1 MIGSDTI
8 RRAAIPPGSPSGGGE
23 AAARATVTVGM
34 TVALAAI
41 AMTFAALLLAYGI
54 VRVQAPT
61 WPPPGELPLPPL
73 WTLRLLATVLAVAG
87 SAAMHVAAR
96 AGRTGTAATARAPL
110 ALGAATL
117 IGVAFLAVQVASLR
131 ALGAAGV
138 HPDSG
143 LAASVVYALTAF
155 HGLHALVAVM
165 LSLALLMARRPA
177 RPGRLLAVVAFWHL
191 VTAVWLIVFGAVFV
205 A

>member
-8 RRAAIPPGSPSGGGE
+8 RPAAIPTAPAPGGGE

-61 WPPPGELPLPPL
+61 WPPPGEAPLPPL
-73 WTLRLLATVLAVAG
+73 WTLRLLATGLALAG
-87 SAAMHVAAR
+87 SATMHVAAGP
-96 AGRTGTAATARAPL
+96 AGAAAPATSRR
-110 ALGAATL
+110 ALGVATVT
-117 IGVAFLAVQVASLR
+117 GVAFLAVQVASLR

-191 VTAVWLIVFGAVFV
+191 VTAVWLIVLGAVFV